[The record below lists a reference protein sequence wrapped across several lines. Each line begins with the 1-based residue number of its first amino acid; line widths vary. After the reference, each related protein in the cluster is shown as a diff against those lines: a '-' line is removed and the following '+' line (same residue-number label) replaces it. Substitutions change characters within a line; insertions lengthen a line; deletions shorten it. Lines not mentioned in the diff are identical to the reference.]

1 MGLGLHGGGLA
12 TSKFLINNGAVVTV
26 TDLKSEKDLYNP
38 LTQIGNKARLVL
50 GSHEESDFTK
60 AEMILK
66 NPSVPYSSP
75 YLQKARTYGIP
86 IETDISL
93 FRNLHSDNP
102 LLVVTGSKGKSTT
115 VAALHRAIQAI
126 YPKAKL
132 GGNSFISPLEFSDDL
147 TSTTPVILE
156 LSSWQLGDLP
166 LPEILKPKIAI
177 FTNLYRDHLDSYPS
191 MFEYARDKELIFKGQ
206 SETDHAVIGP
216 GVKNWLK
223 KATIAKKWNIAETI
237 LPTKFQGAFINNN
250 SISIHEEISND
261 SILICQKPFLSGS
274 HNLLNLATA
283 SLGAIA
289 FSGYDDLSAIRS
301 SVESFKGLPHRTEL
315 VAEHS
320 GIRFIND
327 SAATIPAAL
336 KASVNSQTQ
345 PTILISGGQDKNLD
359 FSVLDGTLSNLNAA
373 ILLEGSAT
381 QKLINTFRKNNIKT
395 YGPFSGLEDAIS
407 TAL

>member
-1 MGLGLHGGGLA
+1 A

-177 FTNLYRDHLDSYPS
+177 FTNLYRDH
-191 MFEYARDKELIFKGQ
+191 
-206 SETDHAVIGP
+206 
-216 GVKNWLK
+216 
-223 KATIAKKWNIAETI
+223 
-237 LPTKFQGAFINNN
+237 
-250 SISIHEEISND
+250 
-261 SILICQKPFLSGS
+261 
-274 HNLLNLATA
+274 
-283 SLGAIA
+283 
-289 FSGYDDLSAIRS
+289 
-301 SVESFKGLPHRTEL
+301 
-315 VAEHS
+315 
-320 GIRFIND
+320 
-327 SAATIPAAL
+327 
-336 KASVNSQTQ
+336 
-345 PTILISGGQDKNLD
+345 
-359 FSVLDGTLSNLNAA
+359 
-373 ILLEGSAT
+373 
-381 QKLINTFRKNNIKT
+381 
-395 YGPFSGLEDAIS
+395 
-407 TAL
+407 